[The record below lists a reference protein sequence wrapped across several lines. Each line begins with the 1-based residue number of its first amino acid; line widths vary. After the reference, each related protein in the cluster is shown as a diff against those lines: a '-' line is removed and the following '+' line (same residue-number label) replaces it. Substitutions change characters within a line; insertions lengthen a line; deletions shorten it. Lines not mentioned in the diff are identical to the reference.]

1 VIEVLAM
8 VDSGSGATFPPAHWS
23 GRVTEYPGD
32 SSIVDLFARAAAE
45 HAEATAMAEGERR
58 ITYAELDRWSGALA
72 ARLSEAGVQAG
83 DRVGLLGERCI
94 EAPVGMLA
102 ILKAGGVYVPLDSAD
117 PAARLRTLVEQIGVR
132 HVVRLPGAEGVLEE
146 VSSIAVTAHREGPP
160 PPRAAIGGGDPAYV
174 MFTSGSTGVPK
185 AVAVPHR
192 AVARLVL
199 GDDDLRI
206 SASDRVSHTGHPAF
220 DASVFEIWGA
230 LLNGARLVIV
240 DHTTLL
246 DPALLEELLTSEQIT
261 VSWLT
266 AGVFHHCVRERP
278 GMFAG
283 LRCLI
288 AGGDVLDPAL
298 VAAVLASGPPGRMLN
313 GYGPTENTTFSTL
326 FPITEVPDGAV
337 RIPIG
342 RPIANSTCH
351 IVDDDGNPVPIGTEG
366 ELWVG
371 GDGIALGYLN
381 DPALTAERFV
391 PDRFSGRP
399 GAHLF
404 RTGDRACWLPDG
416 TVDFLGRRD
425 RMLKIR
431 GFRVELD
438 EIEAVLAAADGVA
451 AAAVVVTG
459 DDPDSRTIV
468 GYFQPVRQVR
478 PDEDSLSVIRAFLAA
493 RLPRF
498 MLPAR
503 LVPVHHL
510 PLAGTGKVDRVA
522 LAALGTGTGGSG
534 GAPAENG
541 RPWTPIEV
549 GVARLWAEVLD
560 VDPDEVGLDDGFF
573 DLGGNSLLAARL
585 FVRLQTMFGVDRSQ
599 SRFLTSRLLA
609 DPRLS
614 ACADAV
620 QEARTGLIDRDTAAV
635 NADFQRESAGSAV
648 VARPRMPAEDD
659 EATEPLRLP
668 GGSILLTGGTGFLG
682 CYLLRRLLDTTE
694 ARIDCLVRAAG
705 EEAALRRL
713 ADTQHRYG
721 LGDLPA
727 DRVRPVPGDLG
738 RPDLGLPAA
747 DFDALAGRV
756 DLVLH
761 AGAYVNFVYPYSQLA
776 PVTVGGTRAI
786 VRLATP
792 RRVPVHFVSTLAV
805 LAGFGA
811 AGVREVTEDTPL
823 AYPEHLFMGYTET
836 KWVAEAVLGHAA
848 REGLP
853 VGIHRP
859 YEVAGDLAQGA
870 WNLENATCAMLRLIV
885 DMRLTPDIDLSLDL
899 VPVDVLAAQIVH
911 LALTRTR
918 QTRTYHLTNPRP
930 ATLGDM
936 TEVLRSHGYQ
946 VRTLPFDEWVA
957 RAVEFV
963 AENPNH
969 PFTPFVPLWVDR
981 CPRSGLVVKQMYF
994 TSIFP
999 RFGRANAERALAGS
1013 GLSMPPVD
1021 AGLLD
1026 HYVRF
1031 FRRSGYFPAPDAGR
1045 EVTGSRSGR
1054 A

>member
-1 VIEVLAM
+1 M
-8 VDSGSGATFPPAHWS
+8 VDSGSGEAFPPAHWS
-23 GRVTEYPGD
+23 GRVTDYPGD
-32 SSIVDLFARAAAE
+32 SSIVDLFATRAAE
-45 HAEATAMAEGERR
+45 HADATALVEGERR
-58 ITYAELDRWSGALA
+58 VTYAELDRWSDALA
-72 ARLSEAGVQAG
+72 TRLSQAGVRTG

-117 PAARLRTLVEQIGVR
+117 PAGRLRTLVEQIGVR
-132 HVVRLPGAEGVLEE
+132 QMIRLPGAEGVLEE
-146 VSSIAVTAHREGPP
+146 VSSIAVTASGEGP
-160 PPRAAIGGGDPAYV
+160 PPRAAIGGADPAYV

-206 SASDRVSHTGHPAF
+206 SAADRVSHTGHPAF

-246 DPALLEELLTSEQIT
+246 DPDRLAELFTREQIT
-261 VSWLT
+261 VTWLT
-266 AGVFHHCVRERP
+266 AGVFHQCVRERP
-278 GMFAG
+278 GMFAA

-298 VAAVLASGPPGRMLN
+298 VGTVLASGPPGRMLN

-326 FPITEVPDGAV
+326 FPITEVPAGTV

-351 IVDDDGNPVPIGTEG
+351 IVDDAGNPVPIGVEG

-371 GDGIALGYLN
+371 GDGVALGYLN

-404 RTGDRACWLPDG
+404 RTGDRACWLPGGDI
-416 TVDFLGRRD
+416 DFLGRRD

-459 DDPDSRTIV
+459 DDPDTRTIV
-468 GYFQPVRQVR
+468 GYFQPARKAR
-478 PDEDSLSVIRAFLAA
+478 ADDDLLPVIRAFLAA

-510 PLAGTGKVDRVA
+510 PLAGTGKVDRVV

-534 GAPAENG
+534 GGAPEDD

-560 VDPDEVGLDDGFF
+560 VDPDEVGLEDGFF

-614 ACADAV
+614 ACAAAV
-620 QEARTGLIDRDTAAV
+620 QEARTGLIDRDNAAV
-635 NADFQRESAGSAV
+635 NADFLRESAGTAV
-648 VARPRMPAEDD
+648 VARPRMPADDD
-659 EATEPLRLP
+659 EPTEPLRLP

-694 ARIDCLVRAAG
+694 AMIECLVRAAD
-705 EEAALRRL
+705 EDAARRRL
-713 ADTQHRYG
+713 AEAQHRYG
-721 LGDLPA
+721 LGDLPV
-727 DRVRPVPGDLG
+727 DRVRAVPGDLG

-747 DFDALAGRV
+747 DFDALAGRA

-776 PVTVGGTRAI
+776 PVTVGGTREI

-836 KWVAEAVLGHAA
+836 KWVAEAVLSRAA
-848 REGLP
+848 RDGLP

-859 YEVAGDLAQGA
+859 YEVAGDLARGA

-885 DMRLTPDIDLSLDL
+885 DMRLSPDIDLSLDL

-911 LALTRTR
+911 IALTRTR
-918 QTRTYHLTNPRP
+918 QTRTYHLTNPTP

-936 TEVLRSHGYQ
+936 TEVLRSHGYPI
-946 VRTLPFDEWVA
+946 RTLPFDEWVS

-999 RFGRANAERALAGS
+999 RFGRGNAERALAGS
-1013 GLSMPPVD
+1013 SLSMPPVD
-1021 AGLLD
+1021 AALLD

-1031 FRRSGYFPAPDAGR
+1031 FRRAGYFPDPDAGR
-1045 EVTGSRSGR
+1045 EVTRPRSGR

>member
-1 VIEVLAM
+1 M
-8 VDSGSGATFPPAHWS
+8 VDDGSGAELPPAGWS
-23 GRVTEYPGD
+23 GRATGYPGD
-32 SSIVDLFARAAAE
+32 SSIVDLFARQVAE
-45 HAEATAMAEGERR
+45 HADATALAEGGRR
-58 ITYAELDRWSGALA
+58 VTYAELDRWSGALA
-72 ARLSEAGVQAG
+72 TRLAETGVRAG
-83 DRVGLLGERCI
+83 DRVGLLGERCL
-94 EAPVGMLA
+94 EAPAGMLA
-102 ILKAGGVYVPLDSAD
+102 ILRAGGVYVPLDSTD
-117 PAARLRTLVEQIGVR
+117 PAGRLRTLIEQIGIRQVL
-132 HVVRLPGAEGVLEE
+132 RLPGADGLLPE
-146 VSSIAVTAHREGPP
+146 VASIPVAAHREGPP
-160 PPRAAIGGGDPAYV
+160 PPRPATGGGDPAYV

-206 SASDRVSHTGHPAF
+206 SAGDRVSHTGHPAF

-240 DHTTLL
+240 DHPTLL
-246 DPALLEELLTSEQIT
+246 DPARLAELFTRERIT
-261 VSWLT
+261 VAWLT
-266 AGVFHHCVRERP
+266 AGVFHQCARARP
-278 GMFAG
+278 GMFGG

-298 VAAVLASGPPGRMLN
+298 VGSVLASGPPSRMLN
-313 GYGPTENTTFSTL
+313 GYGPTENTTFSAVHH
-326 FPITEVPDGAV
+326 ITEVPAGTV

-351 IVDDDGNPVPIGTEG
+351 IVGDDGEPVPVGAEG

-371 GDGIALGYLN
+371 GDGVALGYLN
-381 DPALTAERFV
+381 DPAATAARFV

-399 GAHLF
+399 GARLF
-404 RTGDRACWLPDG
+404 RTGDRARWLPDG
-416 TVDFLGRRD
+416 TIDFLGRRD

-438 EIEAVLAAADGVA
+438 EIEAVLAAADDVA

-459 DDPDSRTIV
+459 DDPDTRAIV
-468 GYFQPVRQVR
+468 AYFQPVRPAR
-478 PDEDSLSVIRAFLAA
+478 PDDDPLPAIRAFLAA

-510 PLAGTGKVDRVA
+510 PLAGTGKVDRAA
-522 LAALGTGTGGSG
+522 LAALGTGSDGPGRAS
-534 GAPAENG
+534 PAG
-541 RPWTPIEV
+541 PRPRTPTEV

-560 VDPDEVGLDDGFF
+560 LDPAEVGLDDGFF

-614 ACADAV
+614 ACAAAV
-620 QEARTGLIDRDTAAV
+620 QEARTGLIDRDAAV
-635 NADFQRESAGSAV
+635 LDADFRRESAGTAAV
-648 VARPRMPAEDD
+648 VARPRTPADDD
-659 EATEPLRLP
+659 EPTAPLRLA
-668 GGSILLTGGTGFLG
+668 GGSILLTGATGFLG
-682 CYLLRRLLDTTE
+682 GYLLRRLLDTTE
-694 ARIDCLVRAAG
+694 ATIHCLVRAAG
-705 EEAALRRL
+705 EDAARQRL
-713 ADTQHRYG
+713 AEGQHRYG

-738 RPDLGLPAA
+738 RPGLGLPAA
-747 DFDALAGRV
+747 VFDELAARV
-756 DLVLH
+756 DLILH

-776 PVTVGGTRAI
+776 PVTVGGTREI

-792 RRVPVHFVSTLAV
+792 RGVPVHFVSTLAV

-823 AYPEHLFMGYTET
+823 AHPELLFMGYTET

-848 REGLP
+848 RDGLP

-859 YEVAGDLAQGA
+859 YEVSGDLTHGA
-870 WNLENATCAMLRLIV
+870 WNLENATCAMLRLMV
-885 DMRLTPDIDLSLDL
+885 DMGLAPAIDMSLDL

-911 LALTRTR
+911 IALTRTR
-918 QTRTYHLTNPRP
+918 QTRTYHLTNPGP
-930 ATLGDM
+930 ATLADM
-936 TEVLRSHGYQ
+936 TEVLRSHGYRI
-946 VRTLPFDEWVA
+946 RTLPFDAWVS

-963 AENPNH
+963 AENPHH

-994 TSIFP
+994 TSVFP
-999 RFGRANAERALAGS
+999 RFGRGNAERALAGS

-1021 AGLLD
+1021 AALLD

-1031 FRRSGYFPAPDAGR
+1031 FRRSGYFPAPDADR
-1045 EVTGSRSGR
+1045 EVTDSRSGR